1 MFLTLLISTFIIS
14 LIVSGIVER
23 VFDKSIDGML
33 RRIIADP
40 ISKAWSR
47 YLKFAIYVVGISSGV
62 RIWDLERYLNPELS
76 VSRTVLTLTTER
88 WILEIYR
95 TIIGTLQGLAWL
107 LLIFFIFALLAFV
120 IIRVFELRNRHNQS
134 DSKSDAGNI

>member
-1 MFLTLLISTFIIS
+1 MFLTLLISTFVIS

-23 VFDKSIDGML
+23 VFDKSIDSML

-40 ISKAWSR
+40 ISKAWTR

-62 RIWDLERYLNPELS
+62 RIWDLERYLNPEPS
-76 VSRTVLTLTTER
+76 FNRTILTLTTER

-107 LLIFFIFALLAFV
+107 LLVFFIFALLAFV

>member
-1 MFLTLLISTFIIS
+1 MFLTLLISTFAIS
-14 LIVSGIVER
+14 LIVSGIVDR
-23 VFDKSIDGML
+23 VFDKSIDSML

-62 RIWDLERYLNPELS
+62 RIWDLERYLNPEI
-76 VSRTVLTLTTER
+76 TANQKIIALTTER

-107 LLIFFIFALLAFV
+107 LLVFFIFALLAFV
-120 IIRVFELRNRHNQS
+120 IIRVFELRHEHKQS
-134 DSKSDAGNI
+134 NSKLDSEKV

>member
-14 LIVSGIVER
+14 LVVSGIVDR
-23 VFDKSIDGML
+23 VFDKSIDSML

-62 RIWDLERYLNPELS
+62 RIWELERYLNPEPS
-76 VSRTVLTLTTER
+76 VNRTVLILTSER

-107 LLIFFIFALLAFV
+107 LLVFFIFALLAFV
-120 IIRVFELRNRHNQS
+120 IIRIFELRNRHNQS
-134 DSKSDAGNI
+134 DSKSNSSNI

>member
-1 MFLTLLISTFIIS
+1 MFLTLLISTFVIS

-23 VFDKSIDGML
+23 VFDKSIDSML

-62 RIWDLERYLNPELS
+62 RMWDLERYLNPEPS
-76 VSRTVLTLTTER
+76 VNRVILTLTTER

-95 TIIGTLQGLAWL
+95 TVIGTLQGLAWL
-107 LLIFFIFALLAFV
+107 LLVFFIFALLAFV
-120 IIRVFELRNRHNQS
+120 IIRVFELRHQHKQS
-134 DSKSDAGNI
+134 DSEKI

>member
-1 MFLTLLISTFIIS
+1 MFLTLLISTFVIS

-23 VFDKSIDGML
+23 VFDKSIDSML

-76 VSRTVLTLTTER
+76 VNRTALTLTTER

-107 LLIFFIFALLAFV
+107 LLVFFIFALLAFV

-134 DSKSDAGNI
+134 DSKSDAENI

>member
-23 VFDKSIDGML
+23 VFDKSIDSML

-76 VSRTVLTLTTER
+76 VNRTVLTLTTER

-120 IIRVFELRNRHNQS
+120 IIRVFELRNRNNQS